1 MNYAEEYRQ
10 KLRTADQA
18 VKVIQSGDWVDYGFG
33 VCQPIELDK
42 ALARRVDELR
52 DVKIRSILRVDPL
65 AIIAADPERRVF
77 TFNSWHF
84 SGYER
89 RLHDQG
95 LCNYDPMVY
104 RNLPCYYRSGIPND
118 VAMLAVTPMDR
129 HGFFNFSLANSASRA
144 CVENAKTVILE
155 INRNLPRALGGR
167 EECIHISEVDMIVE
181 GENPPIYT
189 LPPVPSSEMDEK
201 IARLVVEEIHDGS
214 TLQFGIGGLP
224 NTIGNFI
231 AQSDIK
237 DLGMHTEMLT
247 DAFLTL
253 HKSGKLTNRAKNLNR
268 GKGVWAFGMG
278 SRELYDWVDDN
289 PGLAAFPVNYTNA
302 PDVIAQNDNMVSIN
316 SCLEVDLFGQVSSE
330 SSGPRHISG
339 TGGQVDFATG
349 AFMSKNGKSFICFT
363 SQYSGKTPGKMKSRV
378 VPMLPAGEIVTCP
391 RTMVH
396 WLVTEWGKV
405 NLAGR
410 STWERAELIIS
421 IAHPDYREDLIREA
435 EKMKIWRRS
444 NKIGE

>member
-1 MNYAEEYRQ
+1 MNYYDEYRH
-10 KLRTADQA
+10 KLHTADQA

-42 ALARRVDELR
+42 ALARRAAELH
-52 DVKIRSILRVDPL
+52 DVKIRGILRVHPL
-65 AIIAADPERRVF
+65 AIIEADPTRQVF
-77 TFNSWHF
+77 TYNSWHF

-89 RLHDQG
+89 KLHDQG
-95 LCNYDPMVY
+95 LCNYIPMVY
-104 RNLPCYYRSGIPND
+104 RNLPLFYRSGFEND
-118 VAMLAVTPMDR
+118 VAMLTVTPMDK
-129 HGFFNFSLANSASRA
+129 HGFFNFSVANSASLA
-144 CVENAKTVILE
+144 CVETAKTVIVE

-167 EECIHISEVDMIVE
+167 EECVHISDVDMIVE
-181 GENPPIYT
+181 GENPPVAT
-189 LPPVPSSEMDEK
+189 LPASEAGNLDRE

-214 TLQFGIGGLP
+214 TLQLGIGALP
-224 NTIGNFI
+224 NTIGNII
-231 AQSDIK
+231 AESDLK

-253 HKSGKLTNRAKNLNR
+253 HRAGKLTNRAKNLNR

-278 SRELYDWVDDN
+278 SKDLYDWVDDN
-289 PGLAAFPVNYTNA
+289 PGLAAYPVNYVNA

-316 SCLEVDLFGQVSSE
+316 CCLEVDLFGQVSSE
-330 SSGPRHISG
+330 SSGSRHISG

-363 SQYSGKTPGKMKSRV
+363 SQYSNKNPGEMKSRV
-378 VPMLPAGEIVTCP
+378 VPMLPGGEIVTCP

-410 STWERAELIIS
+410 STWERAEAVIS
-421 IAHPDYREDLIREA
+421 IAHPDFREELIREA

-444 NKIGE
+444 NKDRE